1 MKTNKKI
8 RNEIVTM
15 REALRLFT
23 TRDGVVYLVDFEYLD
38 VNPLEESVL
47 TLGDMKNGYENGTI
61 IFIHQNVEREE

>member
-47 TLGDMKNGYENGTI
+47 TLGDIKNGYENGTI

>member
-1 MKTNKKI
+1 
-8 RNEIVTM
+8 M
-15 REALRLFT
+15 REALRLFA

>member
-47 TLGDMKNGYENGTI
+47 TLGDIKNGYENGTI
-61 IFIHQNVEREE
+61 IFIHQNVERKE

>member
-15 REALRLFT
+15 REALRLFA

>member
-1 MKTNKKI
+1 MRTNKKI

-47 TLGDMKNGYENGTI
+47 TLGDIKNGYENGTI